1 MPYIINFRI
10 IIHFPSS
17 LLWTR
22 NHPLHRTLSMVIA
35 IKNIGPNIPHLSVT
49 ITLLITFHNICNSHL
64 NFNARLSVR
73 ENNIS
78 IIRPGFLWK
87 DTYKSN
93 AWHLVKNLRTICL
106 FYSLFSD
113 IFFRW
118 KYFDTWRFNALYIT
132 FTRIHTHTHTLDGVI
147 LLYCNSLR
155 FRVFVDYAALGDPP
169 PPPQITSF
177 FFFFFTL
184 QNWILI
190 YWLSLPSSDL
200 PTVFLLATS

>member
-1 MPYIINFRI
+1 
-10 IIHFPSS
+10 
-17 LLWTR
+17 
-22 NHPLHRTLSMVIA
+22 MVIA

-132 FTRIHTHTHTLDGVI
+132 FTRIHTHTHTGRCNIIILQQSAVSRICRLCCSRGPTTTTTNHI
-147 LLYCNSLR
+147 LLLLLFYPSKLNSDLLAIPAVIR
-155 FRVFVDYAALGDPP
+155 FTDRF
-169 PPPQITSF
+169 SF
-177 FFFFFTL
+177 SYIISVLPRTRRGTTP
-184 QNWILI
+184 
-190 YWLSLPSSDL
+190 SLPFIAL
-200 PTVFLLATS
+200 RLGT